1 MEPHS
6 GITETASGAV
16 DRHIDWR
23 SPDYYDEPALL
34 EETERV
40 FDICHGCRRCFN
52 LCHSFPLLF
61 DAIDESDS
69 GELDTT
75 PKSVYWEVAEQCY
88 LCDMCYRAKCPYV
101 PPHPFMVD
109 FPRLML
115 RAKAQRWRTH
125 GARLRDRILASP
137 RTVGRLAGIPVVA
150 QAVNALNRNTLAR
163 AALENTAGVS
173 RRAPL
178 PEYRKARGRRSRSRA
193 EGEVLV
199 FATCYGD
206 YNDPQIIDDLFAV
219 LAHNGISATMLESE
233 ACCGMPRLELGD
245 FEGVEKLMNK
255 NLPALADHARGGG
268 AILAPV
274 PSCALMFQQELPEMF
289 PENEDLRIV
298 AEATRDPMHYLW
310 LRNRSSGLNTVFKES
325 LGRVMYHAPCHTQV
339 QNFGLK
345 TPQVLKLA
353 PDTRVETIE
362 RCSGFDG
369 VYGVRAESRD
379 ASEKIARA
387 AIRAAAD
394 GEWDHFTSDC
404 PLAGRQILNG
414 LNRTARYR
422 HPVSLLRQ
430 AYGC

>member
-1 MEPHS
+1 MNENPP
-6 GITETASGAV
+6 AAV
-16 DRHIDWR
+16 ERRIDWR
-23 SPDYYDEPALL
+23 APEYYGEAPLT
-34 EETERV
+34 EEMERV

-52 LCHSFPLLF
+52 LCNSFPLLF
-61 DAIDESDS
+61 DAIDESDT
-69 GELDTT
+69 GELDST

-115 RAKAQRWRTH
+115 RAKAQSWRKN
-125 GARLRDRILASP
+125 GARLRDRVLARP
-137 RTVGRLAGIPVVA
+137 RTVGKLAGIPVVA
-150 QAVNALNRNTLAR
+150 GAVNALNRSAPAR
-163 AALENTAGVS
+163 AALESLAGIS

-178 PEYRKARGRRSRSRA
+178 PEYRKGRGRRARSRA

-206 YNDPQIIDDLFAV
+206 YNGPEIVDDLFAV
-219 LAHNGISATMLESE
+219 LERNRISATMMRSE
-233 ACCGMPRLELGD
+233 DCCGMPRLELGD
-245 FEGVEKLMNK
+245 LEGVEALMRK
-255 NLPALADHARGGG
+255 NIPELAAHARAGG

-289 PENEDLRIV
+289 PDNEDVRLV
-298 AEATRDPMHYLW
+298 GEATRDPMHYLW
-310 LRNRSSGLNTVFKES
+310 LKHRSEGLNTDFRTG
-325 LGRVMYHAPCHTQV
+325 LGKVMYHAPCHTQV

-345 TPQVLKLA
+345 TPDVLRLA
-353 PDTRVETIE
+353 PDTSVETIE

-369 VYGVRAESRD
+369 VYGVRAESRA

-387 AIRAAAD
+387 AIRSAED
-394 GEWDHFTSDC
+394 SEWDHFTSDC

-414 LNRTARYR
+414 LDRTADYR

>member
-1 MEPHS
+1 MNENPP
-6 GITETASGAV
+6 AAV
-16 DRHIDWR
+16 ERRIDWR
-23 SPDYYDEPALL
+23 APEYYDEAPLT
-34 EETERV
+34 EEMERV

-52 LCHSFPLLF
+52 LCNSFPLLF
-61 DAIDESDS
+61 DAIDESDT
-69 GELDTT
+69 GELDST

-115 RAKAQRWRTH
+115 RAKAQSWRKN
-125 GARLRDRILASP
+125 GARLRDRVLARP
-137 RTVGRLAGIPVVA
+137 RTVGKLAGIPVVA
-150 QAVNALNRNTLAR
+150 GAVNALNRSAPAR
-163 AALENTAGVS
+163 AALENLAGIS

-178 PEYRKARGRRSRSRA
+178 PEYRKGRGRRRRSRA
-193 EGEVLV
+193 GGEVLV

-206 YNDPQIIDDLFAV
+206 YNGPEIVDDLFAV
-219 LAHNGISATMLESE
+219 LERNEISATMMRSE
-233 ACCGMPRLELGD
+233 DCCGMPRLELGD
-245 FEGVEKLMNK
+245 LEGVEALMRK
-255 NLPALADHARGGG
+255 SIPELAAHARSGG

-289 PENEDLRIV
+289 PGNEDVRLV
-298 AEATRDPMHYLW
+298 GEATRDPMHYLW
-310 LRNRSSGLNTVFKES
+310 LKHRSDGLNTDFRTG
-325 LGRVMYHAPCHTQV
+325 LGKVMYHAPCHTQV

-345 TPQVLKLA
+345 TPDVLKLA
-353 PDTRVETIE
+353 PDTSVETIE

-369 VYGVRAESRD
+369 VYGVRAESRA

-387 AIRAAAD
+387 AIRSAKD
-394 GEWDHFTSDC
+394 SEWDHFTSDC

-414 LNRTARYR
+414 LDRTADYR

>member
-1 MEPHS
+1 MS
-6 GITETASGAV
+6 DTSSVAV
-16 DRHIDWR
+16 QRHIDWR
-23 SPDYYDEPALL
+23 APEYYDESALL
-34 EETERV
+34 GEMERV

-52 LCHSFPLLF
+52 LCNSFPLLF

-75 PKSVYWEVAEQCY
+75 PRSVYWEVSEQCY

-115 RAKAQRWRTH
+115 RAKAQNWSRN
-125 GARLRDRILASP
+125 GAKLRDKVLARP
-137 RTVGRLAGIPVVA
+137 RTVGKLAGIPVVA
-150 QAVNALNRNTLAR
+150 QAVNAMNRNSMAR
-163 AALENTAGVS
+163 AALENLAGIS

-178 PEYRKARGRRSRSRA
+178 PEYRKARGRRTRSRA

-206 YNDPQIIDDLFAV
+206 YNSPEIIDDLFAV
-219 LAHNGISATMLESE
+219 LAHNRISATMMQSE

-245 FEGVEKLMNK
+245 LQGVEALMRK
-255 NLPALADHARGGG
+255 NIPALAAHARAGGV
-268 AILAPV
+268 ILAPV

-289 PENEDLRIV
+289 PENEDVQL
-298 AEATRDPMHYLW
+298 AGQATRDPMHYLW
-310 LRNRSSGLNTVFKES
+310 LKHRSGGLNTNFGS
-325 LGRVMYHAPCHTQV
+325 GLGRVMYHAPCHTQV

-345 TPQVLKLA
+345 TPDVLKLA
-353 PDTRVETIE
+353 PDTEIETIE

-387 AIRAAAD
+387 AVRAAKD
-394 GEWDHFTSDC
+394 GQWDHFTSDC

-414 LNRTARYR
+414 LNRTADYR

>member
-1 MEPHS
+1 MTDTDATS
-6 GITETASGAV
+6 GSVE
-16 DRHIDWR
+16 RLIDWR
-23 SPDYYDEPALL
+23 SPDYYDETALVA
-34 EETERV
+34 EEERV

-52 LCHSFPLLF
+52 LCNAFPLLF

-75 PKSVYWEVAEQCY
+75 PKKVYWEVAEQCY

-115 RAKAQRWRTH
+115 RAKAQNWRKN
-125 GARLRDRILASP
+125 GARLRDRTLAAP
-137 RTVGRLAGIPVVA
+137 RAVGRLAGIPVVA
-150 QAVNALNRNTLAR
+150 QTVNALNRNSLAR
-163 AALENTAGVS
+163 AALENVAGVS

-178 PEYRKARGRRSRSRA
+178 PDYRKFKGRRARSRKQ
-193 EGEVLV
+193 GEVLV

-206 YNDPQIIDDLFAV
+206 YNGPEIIDDLFAV
-219 LAHNGISATMLESE
+219 LDHNGISATMMQSE
-233 ACCGMPRLELGD
+233 ACCGMPKLELGD
-245 FEGVEKLMNK
+245 FQGVEALLRK
-255 NLPALADHARGGG
+255 NLPALAEHARGGG
-268 AILAPV
+268 TILAPV

-289 PENEDLRIV
+289 PEDEHVRTV
-298 AEATRDPMHYLW
+298 AESVRDPMHYLW
-310 LRNRSSGLNTVFKES
+310 LRNREGELAGAFKQG

-345 TPQVLKLA
+345 TPEVLKLA
-353 PDTRVETIE
+353 PDTTVQTIE

-387 AIRAAAD
+387 AIRSAQD
-394 GEWDHFTSDC
+394 SEWDHFTSDC

-414 LNRTARYR
+414 LQRSADYR

>member
-1 MEPHS
+1 M
-6 GITETASGAV
+6 TETASGTV
-16 DRHIDWR
+16 DRSIDWR
-23 SPDYYDEPALL
+23 SPDYYDESALL
-34 EETERV
+34 DEMERV

-52 LCHSFPLLF
+52 LCNAFPLLF

-75 PKSVYWEVAEQCY
+75 PRTVYWDVAEQCY
-88 LCDMCYRAKCPYV
+88 LCDMCYRVKCPYV
-101 PPHPFMVD
+101 PPHPFMLD

-115 RAKAQRWRTH
+115 RAKAQNWRKN
-125 GARLRDRILASP
+125 GARLRDRLLAAP

-150 QAVNALNRNTLAR
+150 QAVNAFNRNPAAR
-163 AALENTAGVS
+163 AALEKTVGIS

-178 PEYRKARGRRSRSRA
+178 PDYRRPRGRRARSKA
-193 EGEVLV
+193 KGEVLV

-206 YNDPQIIDDLFAV
+206 YHGPEIIDDLFAV
-219 LAHNGISATMLESE
+219 LAHNGISATMMEAE
-233 ACCGMPRLELGD
+233 ACCGMPKLELGD
-245 FEGVEKLMNK
+245 LEGVEALMRR
-255 NLPALADHARGGG
+255 NLPALAEHARGGG
-268 AILAPV
+268 TILAPI
-274 PSCALMFQQELPEMF
+274 PSCALMLQQELPEMF
-289 PENEDLRIV
+289 PEDEDVRIV
-298 AEATRDPMHYLW
+298 GESARDPMHYLW
-310 LRNRSSGLNTVFKES
+310 LRNRSGGLEGQIRNS

-345 TPQVLKLA
+345 TPEMLKLA
-353 PDTRVETIE
+353 PDTTVETIE
-362 RCSGFDG
+362 RCSGFNG
-369 VYGVRAESRD
+369 VYGVRVESRD

-387 AIRAAAD
+387 AVRAATD

-414 LNRTARYR
+414 LARTTDYR

>member
-1 MEPHS
+1 M
-6 GITETASGAV
+6 TETANGAV
-16 DRHIDWR
+16 DRSIDWR
-23 SPDYYDEPALL
+23 SPEYYDESALL
-34 EETERV
+34 AEMERV

-75 PKSVYWEVAEQCY
+75 PKTVYWEVAEQCY

-115 RAKAQRWRTH
+115 RAKAQSWRKN
-125 GARLRDRILASP
+125 GARLRDRVLAAP

-150 QAVNALNRNTLAR
+150 QAVNALNRNAAAR
-163 AALENTAGVS
+163 AALESVAGIS

-178 PEYRKARGRRSRSRA
+178 PEYRKGRGRRRRSRA
-193 EGEVLV
+193 DGEVLV

-206 YNDPQIIDDLFAV
+206 YNGPEIVDDLFAV
-219 LAHNGISATMLESE
+219 LEHNGIGATMMRSE
-233 ACCGMPRLELGD
+233 DCCGMPKLELGD
-245 FEGVEKLMNK
+245 FEGVEALMRK
-255 NLPALADHARGGG
+255 NLPALANHARSGG

-274 PSCALMFQQELPEMF
+274 PSCALMLQQELPEMF
-289 PENEDLRIV
+289 PDNEDVKIV
-298 AEATRDPMHYLW
+298 GAAVRDPMHYLW
-310 LRNRSSGLNTVFKES
+310 LRSRDEGLNTDFANS
-325 LGRVMYHAPCHTQV
+325 LGKVMYHAPCHTQV

-345 TPQVLKLA
+345 TPDVLKLA
-353 PDTRVETIE
+353 PDTTVDTIE

-369 VYGVRAESRD
+369 VYGVRAESRA

-387 AIRAAAD
+387 AVRSAQE

-414 LNRTARYR
+414 LNRTADYR

>member
-1 MEPHS
+1 M
-6 GITETASGAV
+6 TETANGAV
-16 DRHIDWR
+16 DRSIDWR
-23 SPDYYDEPALL
+23 SPEYYDESALL
-34 EETERV
+34 AEMERV

-75 PKSVYWEVAEQCY
+75 PKTVYWEVAEQCY

-109 FPRLML
+109 FPRL
-115 RAKAQRWRTH
+115 
-125 GARLRDRILASP
+125 
-137 RTVGRLAGIPVVA
+137 
-150 QAVNALNRNTLAR
+150 
-163 AALENTAGVS
+163 
-173 RRAPL
+173 
-178 PEYRKARGRRSRSRA
+178 RRSRA
-193 EGEVLV
+193 DGEVLV

-206 YNDPQIIDDLFAV
+206 YNGPEIVDDLFAV
-219 LAHNGISATMLESE
+219 LEHNGIGATMMRSE
-233 ACCGMPRLELGD
+233 DCCGMPKLELGD
-245 FEGVEKLMNK
+245 FEGVEALMRK
-255 NLPALADHARGGG
+255 NLPALASHARSGG

-274 PSCALMFQQELPEMF
+274 PSCALMLQQELPEMF
-289 PENEDLRIV
+289 PDDEDVKIV
-298 AEATRDPMHYLW
+298 GAAVRDPMHYLW
-310 LRNRSSGLNTVFKES
+310 LRSRDEGLNTDFANS
-325 LGRVMYHAPCHTQV
+325 LGKVMYHAPCHTQV

-345 TPQVLKLA
+345 TPDVLKLA
-353 PDTRVETIE
+353 PDTTVDTIE

-369 VYGVRAESRD
+369 VYGVRAESRA

-387 AIRAAAD
+387 AVRSAQE

-414 LNRTARYR
+414 LNRTADYR

>member
-1 MEPHS
+1 MT
-6 GITETASGAV
+6 GAASGPVA
-16 DRHIDWR
+16 RHIEWR
-23 SPDYYDEPALL
+23 TPEYYDEPSLL
-34 EETERV
+34 EEMERV
-40 FDICHGCRRCFN
+40 FDVCHGCRRCFN
-52 LCHSFPLLF
+52 LCNAFPLLF

-75 PKSVYWEVAEQCY
+75 PKKAYWEVAEQCY

-101 PPHPFMVD
+101 PPHPFKVD

-115 RAKAQRWRTH
+115 RAKAQKWRKS
-125 GARLRDRILASP
+125 GVRLRDRVLARP
-137 RTVGRLAGIPVVA
+137 RAVGRLAGIPVVA
-150 QAVNALNRNTLAR
+150 GAVNALNRSPVAR
-163 AALENTAGVS
+163 AALENLAGVS

-178 PEYRKARGRRSRSRA
+178 PGYRKARGRRARSRA

-206 YNDPQIIDDLFAV
+206 YNGPEIIDDLFAV
-219 LAHNGISATMLESE
+219 LAHNGIGATMMRSE

-245 FEGVEKLMNK
+245 LEGVQALMRE
-255 NLPALADHARGGG
+255 NLPGLAAHARKGG

-289 PENEDLRIV
+289 PQNEDVQAVGR
-298 AEATRDPMHYLW
+298 ATRDPMHYLW
-310 LRNRSSGLNTVFKES
+310 LRRRSGELNASFENS

-345 TPQVLKLA
+345 TPEVLKLA
-353 PDTRVETIE
+353 PDTQVETVE
-362 RCSGFDG
+362 RCSGYDG
-369 VYGVRAESRD
+369 VYGVRAESRA

-387 AIRAAAD
+387 AVRSARE
-394 GEWDHFTSDC
+394 GRWDHFTSDC
-404 PLAGRQILNG
+404 PLAGRQILDG
-414 LNRTARYR
+414 LGRTADYR

>member
-1 MEPHS
+1 M
-6 GITETASGAV
+6 TETASGPV
-16 DRHIDWR
+16 SRHIDWR
-23 SPDYYDEPALL
+23 SPEYYDEPALL
-34 EETERV
+34 AEMERV

-52 LCHSFPLLF
+52 LCNAFPLLF
-61 DAIDESDS
+61 DAIDESES

-115 RAKAQRWRTH
+115 RGKAQRWRKN
-125 GARLRDRILASP
+125 GARLRDRVLAAP

-150 QAVNALNRNTLAR
+150 QTVNALNRNAMAR
-163 AALENTAGVS
+163 SALEKVAGIS
-173 RRAPL
+173 RRSPL
-178 PEYRKARGRRSRSRA
+178 PDFHPHRERKARSRG

-206 YNDPQIIDDLFAV
+206 FHGPEIIDDLFAV
-219 LAHNGISATMLESE
+219 LAHNGIDATMMPSE
-233 ACCGMPRLELGD
+233 TCCGMPRLELGD
-245 FEGVEKLMNK
+245 LKGVEALMRR
-255 NLPALADHARGGG
+255 NLPALAAHARKGGT
-268 AILAPV
+268 ILAPV
-274 PSCALMFQQELPEMF
+274 PSCALMFQQKLPEMF
-289 PENEDLRIV
+289 PDNEDVKLV
-298 AEATRDPMHYLW
+298 GGATRDPLHFLW
-310 LRNRSSGLNTVFKES
+310 LRNRSGALDTGLRNS

-345 TPQVLKLA
+345 TPEVLKLA
-353 PDTRVETIE
+353 PDTTVETIE

-369 VYGVRAESRD
+369 VYGVRAECRD

-387 AIRAAAD
+387 AVRSAQD

-404 PLAGRQILNG
+404 PLAGRQILDG
-414 LNRTARYR
+414 LGRTADYR